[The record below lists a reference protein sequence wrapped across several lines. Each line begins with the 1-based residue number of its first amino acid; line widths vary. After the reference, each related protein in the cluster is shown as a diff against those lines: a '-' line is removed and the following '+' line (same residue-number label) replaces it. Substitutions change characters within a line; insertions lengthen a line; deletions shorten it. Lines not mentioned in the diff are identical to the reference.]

1 MSLTGPQSSGLN
13 YMAASESLSKQKKAK
28 NGFTSDFQ
36 QHETALSGV
45 GLFLEMSQYAS
56 LWT

>member
-1 MSLTGPQSSGLN
+1 MLQKAFQN
-13 YMAASESLSKQKKAK
+13 KKAK
-28 NGFTSDFQ
+28 NGFISDFQ

-45 GLFLEMSQYAS
+45 VGLFLEMREASS

>member
-1 MSLTGPQSSGLN
+1 
-13 YMAASESLSKQKKAK
+13 MAASESLSKQKKAK
-28 NGFTSDFQ
+28 NGFISDFQ

-45 GLFLEMSQYAS
+45 GLFLEMSQCAS